1 MDNNEKVTFIT
12 FVGRSEWAV
21 VNSFWAV
28 LFHEGVRPGKIHII
42 TREDNLERA
51 NKCKEGIKVILK
63 GYDIESEIEINETDL
78 DEDLSHS
85 ADMVKKI
92 CLEDDTPKILDI
104 TGGTKGVTSGALIRA
119 VECDVSRIYYLFIDS
134 LEDADRPYLD
144 IPLPRQKVYQMRGGE
159 QVV

>member
-1 MDNNEKVTFIT
+1 MDNDEKFTFIT

-28 LFHEGVRPGKIHII
+28 LFHEEIYPDKIHII

-51 NKCKEGIKVILK
+51 KKCKEGIKAILD

-78 DEDLSHS
+78 DEDLGHS
-85 ADMVKKI
+85 ADLVKKI
-92 CLEDDTPKILDI
+92 CIEDESKKVLDI

-119 VECDVSRIYYLFIDS
+119 VECDVSSIYYLFIDS

-144 IPLPRQKVYQMRGGE
+144 IPLPRHKVYQLRGGE